1 MSLSIREARPGESAL
16 VYGFIVELAE
26 YEKLAHEV
34 RAKEE
39 DIAAL
44 LFCPTPKA
52 FALIAEW
59 NGAPCGFALYFYTFS
74 TFRGR
79 HGIYLEDLFVRES
92 QRGKGVGKALLAR
105 LAQIARAEDCA
116 RLEWQVLDWNAPS
129 IAFYESLG
137 ARPID
142 GWTVYRLTDRALD
155 ALAGQR
161 A

>member
-1 MSLSIREARPGESAL
+1 MIIREARAGEAAL
-16 VYGFIVELAE
+16 VLGFIVELAE

-34 RAKEE
+34 RAKKE
-39 DIAAL
+39 DIEAL
-44 LFCPTPKA
+44 LFGEAPKA
-52 FALIAEW
+52 YALIAEW

-79 HGIYLEDLFVRES
+79 HGLYLEDLFVRES
-92 QRGKGVGKALLAR
+92 HRGKGIGKALLAR
-105 LAQIARAEDCA
+105 LARLARDKDCA

-142 GWTVYRLTDRALD
+142 GWTVYRLTDG
-155 ALAGQR
+155 ALA
-161 A
+161 ALAESPS